1 MLWCVILSFWILIKI
16 LILKDNMLVDKDQI
30 CYNMIKEYVF
40 RIIRMHKIGSDD
52 TFQHSGP
59 YFLNLLDLRWE
70 PDQETA
76 ENFFT
81 GLRDRYSGT
90 YQSFSETI

>member
-1 MLWCVILSFWILIKI
+1 
-16 LILKDNMLVDKDQI
+16 
-30 CYNMIKEYVF
+30 MIKEYVF
-40 RIIRMHKIGSDD
+40 RIIRMHKIGSND
-52 TFQHSGP
+52 TFPYSGLDL
-59 YFLNLLDLRWE
+59 LNLLDLRWE
-70 PDQETA
+70 PDLETA